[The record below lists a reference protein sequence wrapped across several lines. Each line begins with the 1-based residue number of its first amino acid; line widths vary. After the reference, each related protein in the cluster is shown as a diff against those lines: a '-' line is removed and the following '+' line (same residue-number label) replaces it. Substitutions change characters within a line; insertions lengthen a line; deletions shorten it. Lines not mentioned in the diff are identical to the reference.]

1 MPDGREEAIRQRAHA
16 LWQQEGRP
24 DGRDL
29 EHWLRAEAEICGK
42 KYAGVTDN
50 GKFIEHPRGR
60 RTICSKLH
68 AKSLSRNT
76 IETGGW
82 P

>member
-16 LWQQEGRP
+16 LWQKEGRP

-29 EHWLRAEAEICGK
+29 EHWLRAEAEISGK

-50 GKFIEHPRGR
+50 GKFIEHPTGAAADPQPR
-60 RTICSKLH
+60 RR
-68 AKSLSRNT
+68 SRSR
-76 IETGGW
+76 
-82 P
+82 